1 MTTKDLDF
9 NADIARVCSLSLS
22 SPTLTD
28 FFSDS
33 VNSIVF
39 SPALAKDF
47 LSNFADANGEAK
59 YRNILQDVA
68 NHKTKAVQID
78 LEDLINYKDLDE
90 EFLSRVTENTRRY
103 IGIFSNAVDELMP
116 VSTEA
121 FTDDDHDILMTQR
134 TDEGGEGVD
143 GSDPLQKMPPEIKRY
158 YELYIKASSK
168 GRPFTIREVKASN
181 IGQLVRISGIVTRCS
196 DVKPLMKVAVYM
208 CEDCG
213 FEIYQ
218 LVLHVVIL
226 CLPKQEVTAR
236 VFMPL
241 FECPSKRCAT
251 NRRKGNVILQLRA
264 SKFLR
269 FQEAKIQELAEHV
282 PKGHIPRSMTVHL
295 RGELTR
301 KVAPGDVVEFSGIF
315 LPIPYTGF
323 RAMRAGLV
331 ADTYLEAMSVTHF
344 KRKYEEYELRG
355 DEEEQI
361 ARLAE
366 DGDIYNKLSRSLAPE
381 IFGHDDIKKA
391 LLLLL
396 VGAPHRTLKDG
407 MKIRGD
413 LHICLMGDP
422 GVAKSQLLKHIIN
435 VAPRGVYTTGRG
447 SSGVGLTAAVQKD
460 PVTNE
465 MVLEGG
471 ALVLADMGICAID
484 EFDKMDESDRT
495 AIHEVME
502 QQTVSIAKAGITT
515 SLNARTA
522 VLAAANP
529 AWGRYDLRRT
539 PAENINL
546 PHALLSRFDLLWLIL
561 DRADMD
567 NDLEMA
573 RHVVYVHQNKES
585 PALGFTPLD
594 PSVLRAYISAA
605 RRLSPSVPRE
615 LEEYIATAY
624 SSIRQEEA
632 RSNAPHSYTTVRTLL
647 SILRISAA
655 LARLRFSE
663 TVAQS
668 DVDEALRLMQMSKFS
683 LYSDDRQKSGLDAIS
698 DIYSIVRDEAARAS
712 RVDVS
717 YAHALNWISRKGY
730 SEAQLKECLEEYAA
744 LNVWQIHPHTFDIR
758 FIDA

>member
-1 MTTKDLDF
+1 MKDLDF
-9 NADIARVCSLSLS
+9 NADKV
-22 SPTLTD
+22 
-28 FFSDS
+28 
-33 VNSIVF
+33 
-39 SPALAKDF
+39 LAKDF
-47 LSNFADANGEAK
+47 LTNFADANGEAK
-59 YRNILQDVA
+59 YLNVLQEIA
-68 NHKTKAVQID
+68 NHKIRSIQID
-78 LEDLINYKDLDE
+78 LEDLFNYKDLDE
-90 EFLSRVTENTRRY
+90 EFLRRVTENTRRY
-103 IGIFSNAVDELMP
+103 VTIFADAIDEILP
-116 VSTEA
+116 EPTEV
-121 FTDDDHDILMTQR
+121 FPDDDHDILMTQR
-134 TDEGGEGVD
+134 SEEGTENAD
-143 GSDPLQKMPPEIKRY
+143 ASDPHQRMPPEIKRF
-158 YELYIKASSK
+158 YEVYIKASSK
-168 GRPFTIREVKASN
+168 EQPFTLREVKASN

-196 DVKPLMKVAVYM
+196 DVKPLMKVAVYT
-208 CEDCG
+208 CEECG
-213 FEIYQ
+213 FEIY
-218 LVLHVVIL
+218 
-226 CLPKQEVTAR
+226 QEVTAR

-241 FECPSKRCAT
+241 FECPSERCNINKT
-251 NRRKGNVILQLRA
+251 KGNLILQLRA
-264 SKFLR
+264 SKFLK

-282 PKGHIPRSMTVHL
+282 PKGHIPRTMTIHL

-301 KVAPGDVVEFSGIF
+301 KVAPGDVVEMSGIF

-344 KRKYEEYELRG
+344 KKKYEDYELRG

-361 ARLAE
+361 ARSAE
-366 DGDIYNKLSRSLAPE
+366 DGDIYNKLARSIAPE
-381 IFGHDDIKKA
+381 IFGHEDVKKA

-396 VGAPHRTLKDG
+396 VGAPHRKLKDG

-422 GVAKSQLLKHIIN
+422 GVAKSQLLKHIVN
-435 VAPRGVYTTGRG
+435 VAPRGVYTTGKG

-484 EFDKMDESDRT
+484 EFDKMEESDRT
-495 AIHEVME
+495 SIHEVME

-546 PHALLSRFDLLWLIL
+546 PPALLSRFDLLWLIL

-567 NDLEMA
+567 SDLELA
-573 RHVVYVHQNKES
+573 RHVVYVHQNREC
-585 PALGFTPLD
+585 PALGFTPLES
-594 PSVLRAYISAA
+594 SVLRAHISAA
-605 RRLSPSVPRE
+605 RKISPYVPKE
-615 LEEYIATAY
+615 LEEYIASAY
-624 SSIRQEEA
+624 SSIRQDEA
-632 RSNAPHSYTTVRTLL
+632 KSNSPHSYTTIRTLL
-647 SILRISAA
+647 SILRISTA

-683 LYSDDRQKSGLDAIS
+683 LYSDDRLKSGLDAIS
-698 DIYSIVRDEAARAS
+698 DIYSILRDEAARTN
-712 RVDVS
+712 RMNVT
-717 YAHALNWISRKGY
+717 YAYALNWISRKGY

-744 LNVWQIHPHTFDIR
+744 LNVWQINPNTFDIR

>member
-1 MTTKDLDF
+1 MAASK
-9 NADIARVCSLSLS
+9 
-22 SPTLTD
+22 
-28 FFSDS
+28 
-33 VNSIVF
+33 SIDYDAEK
-39 SPALAKDF
+39 ALAKDF
-47 LSNFADANGEAK
+47 LRNYSDSLGDPK
-59 YRNILQDVA
+59 YLDILQDVA
-68 NHKTKAVQID
+68 NRKMRAIYID
-78 LEDLINYKDLDE
+78 LEDIYTFCKDSDE
-90 EFLSRVTENTRRY
+90 DFWKRVKHNTRRY
-103 IGIFSNAVDELMP
+103 INLFAEAIDEIMPQPTEVFSVDEDCD
-116 VSTEA
+116 V
-121 FTDDDHDILMTQR
+121 LMTQR
-134 TDEGGEGVD
+134 VDEGAD
-143 GSDPLQKMPPEIKRY
+143 SQDNLDPLKKMPAEIKRFF
-158 YELYIKASSK
+158 EVYIRISKAMKNASK
-168 GRPFTIREVKASN
+168 DTPSTIREVKAEH
-181 IGQLVRISGIVTRCS
+181 IGELVMISGIITRCS
-196 DVKPLMKVAVYM
+196 DVKPLMQVAVYT

-213 FEIYQ
+213 FEIY
-218 LVLHVVIL
+218 
-226 CLPKQEVTAR
+226 QEVTAR

-241 FECPSKRCAT
+241 FECPSTRCQINKA
-251 NRRKGNVILQLRA
+251 KGNLILQLRA

-269 FQEAKIQELAEHV
+269 FQEARIQELSEHV
-282 PKGHIPRSMTVHL
+282 PKGHIPRSLTVHL

-301 KVAPGDVVEFSGIF
+301 KVSPGDEVELSGIF
-315 LPIPYTGF
+315 VPIPYTGF
-323 RAMRAGLV
+323 RALRAGLV
-331 ADTYLEAMSVTHF
+331 ADTYLEAMSISHF
-344 KRKYEEYELRG
+344 KKKYEEYELK
-355 DEEEQI
+355 DNEQEEI
-361 ARLAE
+361 RTLTE
-366 DGDIYNKLSRSLAPE
+366 DGDVYNKLSRSLAPE
-381 IFGHDDIKKA
+381 IFGHEDVKKA

-396 VGAPHRTLKDG
+396 VGAPHRKLCDG

-484 EFDKMDESDRT
+484 EFDKMEESDRT

-546 PHALLSRFDLLWLIL
+546 PPALLSRFDLLWLIL

-567 NDLEMA
+567 SDLEMA
-573 RHVVYVHQNKES
+573 RHVVHVHQHLES
-585 PALGFTPLD
+585 PSLGFTPLE
-594 PSVLRAYISAA
+594 PSMLRSYISAA
-605 RRLSPSVPRE
+605 RKITPSVPKE
-615 LEEYIATAY
+615 LEDYIATAY

-632 RSNAPHSYTTVRTLL
+632 RSNAPHSYTTIRTLL
-647 SILRISAA
+647 SIIRISIA
-655 LARLRFSE
+655 LARLRFSD

-683 LYSDDRQKSGLDAIS
+683 LYSEDRQRSGLDAIS
-698 DIYSIVRDEAARAS
+698 DIYSILRDEASRAS
-712 RVDVS
+712 TMDVS
-717 YAHALNWISRKGY
+717 YTRALNWISRKGY
-730 SEAQLKECLEEYAA
+730 SEAQLKQCLEEYAA
-744 LNVWQIHPHTFDIR
+744 LNVWQIHPNTFDVH

>member
-1 MTTKDLDF
+1 MTIFDLD
-9 NADIARVCSLSLS
+9 ADKA
-22 SPTLTD
+22 
-28 FFSDS
+28 F
-33 VNSIVF
+33 
-39 SPALAKDF
+39 AKEF
-47 LSNFADANGEAK
+47 ISNFADANGDAK
-59 YRNILQDVA
+59 YANILQDVA
-68 NHKTKAVQID
+68 NRKLRSIQID
-78 LEDLINYKDLDE
+78 LEDLFNYKDFDE
-90 EFLSRVTENTRRY
+90 EFFRRVTENTRRY
-103 IGIFSNAVDELMP
+103 IGIFASAIDELLP
-116 VSTEA
+116 EPTEA
-121 FTDDDHDILMTQR
+121 FPDDDHDILMTQR
-134 TDEGGEGVD
+134 SEDGADNTDGA
-143 GSDPLQKMPPEIKRY
+143 DPRQKMPPEIKRY
-158 YELYIKASSK
+158 YEVYIRASSK
-168 GRPFTIREVKASN
+168 GRPFSIREVKASY
-181 IGQLVRISGIVTRCS
+181 IGQLVRISGIITRCS
-196 DVKPLMKVAVYM
+196 DVKPLMQVAVYT
-208 CEDCG
+208 CEECG

-218 LVLHVVIL
+218 
-226 CLPKQEVTAR
+226 
-236 VFMPL
+236 
-241 FECPSKRCAT
+241 
-251 NRRKGNVILQLRA
+251 
-264 SKFLR
+264 
-269 FQEAKIQELAEHV
+269 AKIQELAEHV
-282 PKGHIPRSMTVHL
+282 PKGHIPRTMTVHL

-323 RAMRAGLV
+323 RALRAGLV

-344 KRKYEEYELRG
+344 KKKYEEYELRG
-355 DEEEQI
+355 DEEEHI
-361 ARLAE
+361 SRLAE
-366 DGDIYNKLSRSLAPE
+366 DGDIYNKLARSLAPE
-381 IFGHDDIKKA
+381 IYGHEDIKKA

-396 VGAPHRTLKDG
+396 VGAPHRKLKDG

-447 SSGVGLTAAVQKD
+447 SSGVGLTAAVQRD
-460 PVTNE
+460 NVTNE

-522 VLAAANP
+522 VLSAANP

-546 PHALLSRFDLLWLIL
+546 PPALLSRFDLLWLIL

-567 NDLEMA
+567 SDLEMA

-585 PALGFTPLD
+585 PALGFTPLE
-594 PSVLRAYISAA
+594 PAILRAYISAA
-605 RRLSPSVPRE
+605 RRLSPCVPRE
-615 LEEYIATAY
+615 LEEYIAAAY
-624 SSIRQEEA
+624 SNIRQEEA
-632 RSNAPHSYTTVRTLL
+632 KSNTPHSYTTVRTLL

-683 LYSDDRQKSGLDAIS
+683 LYSDDRQRSGLDAIS
-698 DIYSIVRDEAARAS
+698 DIYSILRDEAARS
-712 RVDVS
+712 NKLDVS

>member
-1 MTTKDLDF
+1 MKDLDF
-9 NADIARVCSLSLS
+9 SRDK
-22 SPTLTD
+22 D
-28 FFSDS
+28 
-33 VNSIVF
+33 
-39 SPALAKDF
+39 LAKDF
-47 LSNFADANGEAK
+47 LQNSASAK
-59 YRNILQDVA
+59 YISILQDVA
-68 NHKTKAVQID
+68 NRKLKAIEID
-78 LEDLINYKDLDE
+78 LEDLFDYKDLDE
-90 EFLSRVTENTRRY
+90 EFVGRVTENTRRY
-103 IGIFSNAVDELMP
+103 VGIFADAIDELIP
-116 VSTEA
+116 EPTEA
-121 FTDDDHDILMTQR
+121 IQEDDSDVFHTQR
-134 TDEGGEGVD
+134 AEEGNENPDGTD
-143 GSDPLQKMPPEIKRY
+143 PRQKMPPEIRRF
-158 YELYIKASSK
+158 YEVYIKASSK
-168 GRPFTIREVKASN
+168 VQPFTIREVRASH
-181 IGQLVRISGIVTRCS
+181 IGQLVKISGIVTRCS
-196 DVKPLMKVAVYM
+196 DVKPLMKVAVYT
-208 CEDCG
+208 CEECG
-213 FEIYQ
+213 FEIY
-218 LVLHVVIL
+218 
-226 CLPKQEVTAR
+226 QEVTAR

-241 FECPSKRCAT
+241 FECPSKRCQV
-251 NRRKGNVILQLRA
+251 NRAKGHLILQLRA
-264 SKFLR
+264 SKFLK
-269 FQEAKIQELAEHV
+269 FQEAKIQELTEHV
-282 PKGHIPRSMTVHL
+282 PKGHIPRAMTVHF

-301 KVAPGDVVEFSGIF
+301 KVSPGDVVELSGIF

-331 ADTYLEAMSVTHF
+331 ADTYLETMSISHF
-344 KRKYEEYELRG
+344 KKKYEDYELKG
-355 DEEEQI
+355 VEEEQI

-381 IFGHDDIKKA
+381 IFGHEDIKKA

-396 VGAPHRTLKDG
+396 VGAPHRKLKDG

-422 GVAKSQLLKHIIN
+422 GVAKSQLLKHIIT
-435 VAPRGVYTTGRG
+435 VAPRGVYTTGKG

-465 MVLEGG
+465 FVLEGG

-546 PHALLSRFDLLWLIL
+546 PPALLSRFDLLWLIL
-561 DRADMD
+561 DKADMD

-573 RHVVYVHQNKES
+573 RHVVYVHQNRES
-585 PALGFTPLD
+585 PALGFAPLEA
-594 PSVLRAYISAA
+594 SVLRAYISAA
-605 RRLSPSVPRE
+605 RKLSPSIPRE

-632 RSNAPHSYTTVRTLL
+632 KSNSPHSYTTIRTLL
-647 SILRISAA
+647 SILRISTA
-655 LARLRFSE
+655 LARLRFSDV
-663 TVAQS
+663 VAQS

-683 LYSDDRQKSGLDAIS
+683 LYSEDRQKSGLDAIS
-698 DIYSIVRDEAARAS
+698 DIYSILRDEAARS
-712 RVDVS
+712 NKMDVT
-717 YAHALNWISRKGY
+717 YGQALNRISRMGY
-730 SEAQLKECLEEYAA
+730 TEAQLKECLEEYAA
-744 LNVWQIHPHTFDIR
+744 LNVWQIHPNTFDIR

>member
-1 MTTKDLDF
+1 MAALKSVDF
-9 NADIARVCSLSLS
+9 AVDK
-22 SPTLTD
+22 
-28 FFSDS
+28 
-33 VNSIVF
+33 
-39 SPALAKDF
+39 ALAKDF
-47 LSNFADANGEAK
+47 LNNFADALGEPK
-59 YRNILQDVA
+59 YLNILQDVA
-68 NHKTKAVQID
+68 NRKRRAIHIELDD
-78 LEDLINYKDLDE
+78 LVDYKDLDE
-90 EFLSRVTENTRRY
+90 AFLQRVTENTRRY
-103 IGIFSNAVDELMP
+103 INIFAEAIDELMP
-116 VSTEA
+116 EPTEV
-121 FTDDDHDILMTQR
+121 FPVDEDRDILMTQR
-134 TDEGGEGVD
+134 VD
-143 GSDPLQKMPPEIKRY
+143 DGMDNVDNSDPLQKMPSEIRRFF
-158 YELYIKASSK
+158 EVYIKAFSK
-168 GRPFTIREVKASN
+168 GTPFTVRQVRASH
-181 IGQLVRISGIVTRCS
+181 IGQLVKISGIITRCS
-196 DVKPLMKVAVYM
+196 DVKPLMQVAVYT

-213 FEIYQ
+213 FEIY
-218 LVLHVVIL
+218 
-226 CLPKQEVTAR
+226 QEVTAR

-241 FECPSKRCAT
+241 FECPSNRCKINKA
-251 NRRKGNVILQLRA
+251 KGNLILQLRA
-264 SKFLR
+264 SKFLK
-269 FQEAKIQELAEHV
+269 FQEARIQELAEHV
-282 PKGHIPRSMTVHL
+282 PKGHIPRSLTVHL

-301 KVAPGDVVEFSGIF
+301 KVVPGDVVELSGIF
-315 LPIPYTGF
+315 LPIPYSGF
-323 RAMRAGLV
+323 RALRAGLV
-331 ADTYLEAMSVTHF
+331 ADTYLEAMSITHF
-344 KRKYEEYELRG
+344 KKKYEDYELKA
-355 DEEEQI
+355 DEQEQI
-361 ARLAE
+361 ERLAE
-366 DGDIYNKLSRSLAPE
+366 DGDIYNKLARSLAPE
-381 IFGHDDIKKA
+381 IFGHEDVKKA

-396 VGAPHRTLKDG
+396 VGAPHRKLSDG

-460 PVTNE
+460 PITNE

-484 EFDKMDESDRT
+484 EFDKMEESDRT

-546 PHALLSRFDLLWLIL
+546 PPALLSRFDLLWLIL

-573 RHVVYVHQNKES
+573 RHVVYVHQNLES
-585 PALGFTPLD
+585 PSLGFTPLE
-594 PSVLRAYISAA
+594 PSVLRAYISTA
-605 RRLSPSVPRE
+605 RRIAPSVPRE

-624 SSIRQEEA
+624 SSIRQDEA
-632 RSNAPHSYTTVRTLL
+632 KSNAPHSYTTVRTLL
-647 SILRISAA
+647 SILRISIA

-698 DIYSIVRDEAARAS
+698 DIYSVLRDEVARTNTM
-712 RVDVS
+712 DVS
-717 YAHALNWISRKGY
+717 YACALNWISRKGY
-730 SEAQLKECLEEYAA
+730 SEGQLKECLEEYAA
-744 LNVWQIHPHTFDIR
+744 LNVWQIHPNTFDIH

>member
-1 MTTKDLDF
+1 MKDLDF
-9 NADIARVCSLSLS
+9 KADKAI
-22 SPTLTD
+22 
-28 FFSDS
+28 
-33 VNSIVF
+33 
-39 SPALAKDF
+39 AKDF

-59 YRNILQDVA
+59 YMNVLQEVA
-68 NHKTKAVQID
+68 NRKTRAVEIE
-78 LEDLINYKDLDE
+78 LEDLVDYKDLDE
-90 EFLSRVTENTRRY
+90 AFLRRVTENTRRY
-103 IGIFSNAVDELMP
+103 IGIFGEAVDELTP
-116 VSTEA
+116 ESTEP
-121 FTDDDHDILMTQR
+121 FPDDDHDILLTQR
-134 TDEGGEGVD
+134 SEDRRDNVD
-143 GSDPLQKMPPEIKRY
+143 GVDPLQKMPSEIKRY
-158 YELYIKASSK
+158 FEVYIRASPK
-168 GRPFTIREVKASN
+168 GRPFTIREVKASY
-181 IGQLVRISGIVTRCS
+181 IGQLVRTSGIITRCS
-196 DVKPLMKVAVYM
+196 DVKPLMQVAVYT

-213 FEIYQ
+213 FEIY
-218 LVLHVVIL
+218 
-226 CLPKQEVTAR
+226 QEVTAR

-241 FECPSKRCAT
+241 LECPSKKCT
-251 NRRKGNVILQLRA
+251 INKTKGNLILQLRA
-264 SKFLR
+264 SKFLK

-282 PKGHIPRSMTVHL
+282 PKGHIPRTMTVHL

-301 KVAPGDVVEFSGIF
+301 KVAPGDVVELSGIF

-323 RAMRAGLV
+323 KAMRAGLV
-331 ADTYLEAMSVTHF
+331 ADTYLEAMSVSHF
-344 KRKYEEYELRG
+344 KKKYEDYELKE

-366 DGDIYNKLSRSLAPE
+366 DGDLYNKLARSLAPE
-381 IFGHDDIKKA
+381 IFGHEDIKKA

-396 VGAPHRTLKDG
+396 VGAPHRKLKDG

-435 VAPRGVYTTGRG
+435 VAPRGVYTTGKG
-447 SSGVGLTAAVQKD
+447 SSGVGLTAAVQRD

-546 PHALLSRFDLLWLIL
+546 PPALLSRFDLLWLIL

-573 RHVVYVHQNKES
+573 RHIVYVHQNRES
-585 PALGFTPLD
+585 PALGFTPLE
-594 PSVLRAYISAA
+594 PSVLRAYVSAA
-605 RRLSPSVPRE
+605 RRVSPCVPRE
-615 LEEYIATAY
+615 LEEYIASAY
-624 SSIRQEEA
+624 CSIRQEEA
-632 RSNAPHSYTTVRTLL
+632 KTNAPHSYTTVRTLL

-655 LARLRFSE
+655 LARLRMSE
-663 TVAQS
+663 SVTQS

-683 LYSDDRQKSGLDAIS
+683 LYSDDRQRAGLDAIS
-698 DIYSIVRDEAARAS
+698 DIYSILRDEAARTNRMS
-712 RVDVS
+712 VIYSD
-717 YAHALNWISRKGY
+717 ALNWISRKGY
-730 SEAQLKECLEEYAA
+730 SEAQLKECLEEYAS
-744 LNVWQIHPHTFDIR
+744 LNVWQIHPQTFDIR

>member
-1 MTTKDLDF
+1 MDVNFSQDKDL
-9 NADIARVCSLSLS
+9 A
-22 SPTLTD
+22 TD
-28 FFSDS
+28 F
-33 VNSIVF
+33 
-39 SPALAKDF
+39 LQ
-47 LSNFADANGEAK
+47 NFVDANGEAK
-59 YRNILQDVA
+59 YMNILQDVA
-68 NHKTKAVQID
+68 NRKIKAIQID
-78 LEDLINYKDLDE
+78 IEDLFDYKDLDE
-90 EFLSRVTENTRRY
+90 EFVGRVTENTRRY
-103 IGIFSNAVDELMP
+103 VDIFADAIDELIP
-116 VSTEA
+116 EPTEA
-121 FTDDDHDILMTQR
+121 LQDDDHDILMTQR
-134 TDEGGEGVD
+134 AEEGNENADGTD
-143 GSDPLQKMPPEIKRY
+143 PRQRMPPEIKRF
-158 YELYIKASSK
+158 YEVYIRASAK
-168 GRPFTIREVKASN
+168 GQPFTIREVRASN
-181 IGQLVRISGIVTRCS
+181 IGQLVKISGIVTRCS
-196 DVKPLMKVAVYM
+196 DVKPLMKVAVYT
-208 CEDCG
+208 CEECG
-213 FEIYQ
+213 FEIY
-218 LVLHVVIL
+218 
-226 CLPKQEVTAR
+226 QEVTAR

-241 FECPSKRCAT
+241 FECPSKRCNV
-251 NRRKGNVILQLRA
+251 NRAKGNLILQLRA
-264 SKFLR
+264 SKFLK
-269 FQEAKIQELAEHV
+269 FQEAKLQELSEHV
-282 PKGHIPRSMTVHL
+282 PKGHIPRTMTVHF

-301 KVAPGDVVEFSGIF
+301 KVSPGDVVELSGIF

-331 ADTYLEAMSVTHF
+331 ADTYLEAMSISHF
-344 KRKYEEYELRG
+344 KKKYEEYELKG

-361 ARLAE
+361 ARLSE
-366 DGDIYNKLSRSLAPE
+366 DGDIYNKLARSLAPE
-381 IFGHDDIKKA
+381 IFGHEDIKKA

-396 VGAPHRTLKDG
+396 VGAPHRKLKDG

-435 VAPRGVYTTGRG
+435 VAPRGVYTTGKG

-546 PHALLSRFDLLWLIL
+546 PPALLSRFDLLWLIL
-561 DRADMD
+561 DKADMD

-573 RHVVYVHQNKES
+573 RHVVYVHQKRES
-585 PALGFTPLD
+585 PALGFAPLEA
-594 PSVLRAYISAA
+594 SVLRAYISAA
-605 RRLSPSVPRE
+605 RKLSPSVPRE

-632 RSNAPHSYTTVRTLL
+632 KSSSPHSYTTVRTLL

-683 LYSDDRQKSGLDAIS
+683 LYSDERQRSGLDAIS
-698 DIYSIVRDEAARAS
+698 DIYSILRDEAARANKM
-712 RVDVS
+712 DVS
-717 YAHALNWISRKGY
+717 YAQALNRISRMGY
-730 SEAQLKECLEEYAA
+730 TEAQLKECLEEYAA
-744 LNVWQIHPHTFDIR
+744 LNVWQIHPNTFDIR

>member
-1 MTTKDLDF
+1 MK
-9 NADIARVCSLSLS
+9 VEKE
-22 SPTLTD
+22 TL
-28 FFSDS
+28 FFYESYAEREGPLTM
-33 VNSIVF
+33 SICGTSEV
-39 SPALAKDF
+39 
-47 LSNFADANGEAK
+47 
-59 YRNILQDVA
+59 
-68 NHKTKAVQID
+68 
-78 LEDLINYKDLDE
+78 
-90 EFLSRVTENTRRY
+90 
-103 IGIFSNAVDELMP
+103 
-116 VSTEA
+116 
-121 FTDDDHDILMTQR
+121 
-134 TDEGGEGVD
+134 
-143 GSDPLQKMPPEIKRY
+143 
-158 YELYIKASSK
+158 YIKASSK

-196 DVKPLMKVAVYM
+196 DVKPLMQVAVYT
-208 CEDCG
+208 CEECG

-218 LVLHVVIL
+218 
-226 CLPKQEVTAR
+226 EVTAR
-236 VFMPL
+236 VYMPL
-241 FECPSKRCAT
+241 FDCPSEQCKLNHA
-251 NRRKGNVILQLRA
+251 KGNLLPQLRA
-264 SKFLR
+264 SKFLK
-269 FQEAKIQELAEHV
+269 FQEAKVQELAEHV
-282 PKGHIPRSMTVHL
+282 PKGHIPRTMTVHF

-301 KVAPGDVVEFSGIF
+301 KVAPGDIVELSGIF
-315 LPIPYTGF
+315 LPIPFTGF
-323 RAMRAGLV
+323 RAMRAGLI
-331 ADTYLEAMSVTHF
+331 ADTYLEAMSVSHF
-344 KRKYEEYELRG
+344 KKKYEEYELGG

-366 DGDIYNKLSRSLAPE
+366 DGDIYNKLARSLAPE
-381 IFGHDDIKKA
+381 IFGHEDVKKA

-396 VGAPHRTLKDG
+396 VGAPHRKLKDG

-435 VAPRGVYTTGRG
+435 VAPRGVYTTGKG

-495 AIHEVME
+495 SIHEVME

-529 AWGRYDLRRT
+529 AWYTIHELSGRYDLRRT

-546 PHALLSRFDLLWLIL
+546 PPALLSRFDLLWLIL

-567 NDLEMA
+567 TDLEMA
-573 RHVVYVHQNKES
+573 RHVLHVHQAKES
-585 PALGFTPLD
+585 PDLG
-594 PSVLRAYISAA
+594 AYISAA
-605 RRLSPSVPRE
+605 RKLSPAVPRE
-615 LEEYIATAY
+615 LEEYIASAY

-632 RSNAPHSYTTVRTLL
+632 KSNTPTLIQQL
-647 SILRISAA
+647 ELYSAF
-655 LARLRFSE
+655 LGYQRLRFSE
-663 TVAQS
+663 YVAQS

-683 LYSDDRQKSGLDAIS
+683 LYSDDRQRSGLDAIS
-698 DIYSIVRDEAARAS
+698 DIYSIVRDEAARTN
-712 RVDVS
+712 RMDVS

-744 LNVWQIHPHTFDIR
+744 LNVWQIHPNTFDIR

>member
-1 MTTKDLDF
+1 M
-9 NADIARVCSLSLS
+9 S
-22 SPTLTD
+22 
-28 FFSDS
+28 
-33 VNSIVF
+33 
-39 SPALAKDF
+39 
-47 LSNFADANGEAK
+47 
-59 YRNILQDVA
+59 ILQEVA
-68 NHKTKAVQID
+68 NHKMRAVQIE
-78 LEDLINYKDLDE
+78 LEDLVNYKDMDE
-90 EFLSRVTENTRRY
+90 EFLKRVTENTRRY
-103 IGIFSNAVDELMP
+103 IGIFADAIDDLMP
-116 VSTEA
+116 EPTEA
-121 FTDDDHDILMTQR
+121 FPDDDHDILMTQR
-134 TDEGGEGVD
+134 NEEGMINMD
-143 GSDPLQKMPPEIKRY
+143 SSDPLQKMPPEIKRF
-158 YELYIKASSK
+158 YEVYIKASSK
-168 GRPFTIREVKASN
+168 ERPFTIREVKASY

-196 DVKPLMKVAVYM
+196 DVKPLMKVAVYT
-208 CEDCG
+208 CEECG
-213 FEIYQ
+213 FEIY
-218 LVLHVVIL
+218 
-226 CLPKQEVTAR
+226 QEVTAR

-241 FECPSKRCAT
+241 LECPSKRCGI
-251 NRRKGNVILQLRA
+251 NKSLGNLILQLRA
-264 SKFLR
+264 SKFLK

-282 PKGHIPRSMTVHL
+282 PKGHIPRTMTIHL

-301 KVAPGDVVEFSGIF
+301 KVAPGDVVELSGIF

-331 ADTYLEAMSVTHF
+331 ADTYLEAMSVSHF
-344 KRKYEEYELRG
+344 KKKYEDYEFRV

-366 DGDIYNKLSRSLAPE
+366 DGDIYNKLARSLAPE
-381 IFGHDDIKKA
+381 IFGHEDVKKA

-396 VGAPHRTLKDG
+396 VGAPHRKLKDG

-435 VAPRGVYTTGRG
+435 VAPRGVYTTGKG
-447 SSGVGLTAAVQKD
+447 SSGVGLTAAVQRD

-529 AWGRYDLRRT
+529 AWGRYDLRRS

-546 PHALLSRFDLLWLIL
+546 PPALLSRFDLLWLIL

-567 NDLEMA
+567 SDLEMA
-573 RHVVYVHQNKES
+573 RHVLYVHQNKES
-585 PALGFTPLD
+585 PALGFTPLE
-594 PSVLRAYISAA
+594 PSILRAYISAA
-605 RRLSPSVPRE
+605 RKLSPSVPKE
-615 LEEYIATAY
+615 LEEYIASAY
-624 SSIRQEEA
+624 SGIRQEEA
-632 RSNAPHSYTTVRTLL
+632 KSNTPHSYTTVRTLL

-663 TVAQS
+663 IVVQS

-683 LYSDDRQKSGLDAIS
+683 LYSDDRQKAGLDAIS
-698 DIYSIVRDEAARAS
+698 DIYSILRDEAGRTS
-712 RVDVS
+712 RMDVS
-717 YAHALNWISRKGY
+717 YADALNWISRKGY

-744 LNVWQIHPHTFDIR
+744 LNVWQIHPNTFDIR

>member
-1 MTTKDLDF
+1 MKELDF
-9 NADIARVCSLSLS
+9 EADKAIAKEFLAN
-22 SPTLTD
+22 
-28 FFSDS
+28 FS
-33 VNSIVF
+33 
-39 SPALAKDF
+39 
-47 LSNFADANGEAK
+47 DANGGSK
-59 YRNILQDVA
+59 YLEILQEVA
-68 NHKTKAVQID
+68 NRKIRAIQVD
-78 LEDLINYKDLDE
+78 LEDLFNYKDYDE
-90 EFLSRVTENTRRY
+90 EFVRRLTENARRY
-103 IGIFSNAVDELMP
+103 VSIFSSAIDELLP
-116 VSTEA
+116 EPTEA
-121 FTDDDHDILMTQR
+121 FPDDDHDILMTQR
-134 TDEGGEGVD
+134 AEDITDNPDVT
-143 GSDPLQKMPPEIKRY
+143 DPRQHIPSEIKRF
-158 YELYIKASSK
+158 YEVYFKAPSK
-168 GRPFTIREVKASN
+168 GRPSTIREVKASH
-181 IGQLVRISGIVTRCS
+181 IGQLVRIAGIVTRCS
-196 DVKPLMKVAVYM
+196 DVKPLMAVAVYT

-213 FEIYQ
+213 HEIYQ
-218 LVLHVVIL
+218 
-226 CLPKQEVTAR
+226 EVTSR

-241 FECPSKRCAT
+241 FKCPSSRCRVNSKA
-251 NRRKGNVILQLRA
+251 GNPILQLRA
-264 SKFLR
+264 SKFLK
-269 FQEAKIQELAEHV
+269 FQESKMQELAEHV

-323 RAMRAGLV
+323 KAIRAGLV
-331 ADTYLEAMSVTHF
+331 ADTYLEATSVTHF
-344 KRKYEEYELRG
+344 KKKYEEYEFQK

-381 IFGHDDIKKA
+381 IYGHEDIKKA

-396 VGAPHRTLKDG
+396 VGAPHRQLKDG

-413 LHICLMGDP
+413 VHICLMGDP

-435 VAPRGVYTTGRG
+435 VAPRGVYTTGKG
-447 SSGVGLTAAVQKD
+447 SSGVGLTAAVMRDQ
-460 PVTNE
+460 VTNE

-546 PHALLSRFDLLWLIL
+546 PPALLSRFDLLWLIL

-567 NDLEMA
+567 SDLELA
-573 RHVVYVHQNKES
+573 KHVLHVHQTKES
-585 PALGFTPLD
+585 PALGFDPLE
-594 PSVLRAYISAA
+594 PNILRAYISAA
-605 RRLSPSVPRE
+605 RRLSPYVPAE

-632 RSNAPHSYTTVRTLL
+632 KSNTPHSYTTVRTLL

-663 TVAQS
+663 AVAQS
-668 DVDEALRLMQMSKFS
+668 DVDEALRLMQMSKIS
-683 LYSDDRQKSGLDAIS
+683 LYADDRQKAGLDAIS
-698 DIYSIVRDEAARAS
+698 DTYSIIRDEAARS
-712 RVDVS
+712 NKTHVS
-717 YAHALNWISRKGY
+717 YANALNWISRKGY

-744 LNVWQIHPHTFDIR
+744 LNVWQIDPNTFDIR
-758 FIDA
+758 FI

>member
-1 MTTKDLDF
+1 MSAHD
-9 NADIARVCSLSLS
+9 
-22 SPTLTD
+22 
-28 FFSDS
+28 
-33 VNSIVF
+33 
-39 SPALAKDF
+39 PAYLAKDF
-47 LSNFADANGEAK
+47 LSNFADANGESK
-59 YRNILQDVA
+59 YMNILQDVA
-68 NHKTKAVQID
+68 NHKTRSVQID

-90 EFLSRVTENTRRY
+90 EFLRRVTENTRRY
-103 IGIFSNAVDELMP
+103 IGIFADAIDEVLP
-116 VSTEA
+116 KPTEA
-121 FTDDDHDILMTQR
+121 FPDDDHDILMTQR
-134 TDEGGEGVD
+134 SEDATENVEGYD
-143 GSDPLQKMPPEIKRY
+143 ANQKMPSEIKRY
-158 YELYIKASSK
+158 FEVYIRAPSK
-168 GRPFTIREVKASN
+168 GRPFTLREVKASN
-181 IGQLVRISGIVTRCS
+181 IGQLVKISGIVTRCS
-196 DVKPLMKVAVYM
+196 DVKPLMQVAVYT
-208 CEDCG
+208 CEECG
-213 FEIYQ
+213 FEIY
-218 LVLHVVIL
+218 
-226 CLPKQEVTAR
+226 QEVTAR

-241 FECPSKRCAT
+241 FECPTKRCKT
-251 NRRKGNVILQLRA
+251 NNTKGNLILQLRA
-264 SKFLR
+264 SKFLK

-282 PKGHIPRSMTVHL
+282 PKGHIPRSMTVHF

-301 KVAPGDVVEFSGIF
+301 KVAPGDVVELSGIF

-344 KRKYEEYELRG
+344 KKKYEERRG
-355 DEEEQI
+355 R
-361 ARLAE
+361 ANCTSAE
-366 DGDIYNKLSRSLAPE
+366 DGDIYNKLAQSLAPE
-381 IFGHDDIKKA
+381 IYGHEDIKKA

-396 VGAPHRTLKDG
+396 VGAPHRKLKDG

-413 LHICLMGDP
+413 LHLCLMGDP

-435 VAPRGVYTTGRG
+435 VAPRGVYTTGKG

-546 PHALLSRFDLLWLIL
+546 PPALLSRFDLLWLIL

-567 NDLEMA
+567 SDLEMA

-585 PALGFTPLD
+585 PALGFTPLE

-605 RRLSPSVPRE
+605 RRLSPYVPKE

-624 SSIRQEEA
+624 SGMRQEEA
-632 RSNAPHSYTTVRTLL
+632 KSNTPHSYTTVRTLL

-655 LARLRFSE
+655 LARLRFSVI
-663 TVAQS
+663 VAQS

-683 LYSDDRQKSGLDAIS
+683 LYSDDLKKSGLDAIS
-698 DIYSIVRDEAARAS
+698 DIYSILRDEAARANKM
-712 RVDVS
+712 DVS

-730 SEAQLKECLEEYAA
+730 SEAQLKECLEEYAS

>member
-1 MTTKDLDF
+1 MSTRDLDF
-9 NADIARVCSLSLS
+9 E
-22 SPTLTD
+22 
-28 FFSDS
+28 SDK
-33 VNSIVF
+33 V
-39 SPALAKDF
+39 LASDF
-47 LSNFADANGEAK
+47 LKNFADINGEPK
-59 YRNILQDVA
+59 YMNVLQDVA
-68 NHKTKAVQID
+68 NHKTRAVQID
-78 LEDLINYKDLDE
+78 LDDLINYKDLDE
-90 EFLSRVTENTRRY
+90 EFLRRVTENTRRY
-103 IGIFSNAVDELMP
+103 IGVFSDAIDEIMP
-116 VSTEA
+116 DSTEA
-121 FTDDDHDILMTQR
+121 FIDDDHDILMTQR
-134 TDEGGEGVD
+134 SDEAVESEN
-143 GSDPLQKMPPEIKRY
+143 GSDPQQKMPPEIKRY
-158 YELYIKASSK
+158 YEVYIKAPSK
-168 GRPFTIREVKASN
+168 GRPYTIREVKASY

-196 DVKPLMKVAVYM
+196 DVKPLMKVAVYT

-213 FEIYQ
+213 FEIY
-218 LVLHVVIL
+218 
-226 CLPKQEVTAR
+226 QEVTAR

-241 FECPSKRCAT
+241 FECPSTRCKM
-251 NRRKGNVILQLRA
+251 NKNKGNLILQLRA
-264 SKFLR
+264 SKFLK
-269 FQEAKIQELAEHV
+269 FQEAKVQELAEHV
-282 PKGHIPRSMTVHL
+282 PKGHIPRTMTVHF

-301 KVAPGDVVEFSGIF
+301 KVAPGDVVELSGIF

-344 KRKYEEYELRG
+344 KKKYEEYELRG

-366 DGDIYNKLSRSLAPE
+366 DGDIYNKLARSLAPE
-381 IFGHDDIKKA
+381 IFGHEDIKKA

-396 VGAPHRTLKDG
+396 VGAPHRKLKDG

-546 PHALLSRFDLLWLIL
+546 PPALLSRFDLLWLIL
-561 DRADMD
+561 DRADMES
-567 NDLEMA
+567 DLEMA
-573 RHVVYVHQNKES
+573 RHVVHVHQHKES
-585 PALGFTPLD
+585 PALGFAPLD

-605 RRLSPSVPRE
+605 RRSSPSVPRD
-615 LEEYIATAY
+615 LEEYIASAY

-632 RSNAPHSYTTVRTLL
+632 KSSTPHSYTTVRTLL
-647 SILRISAA
+647 SILRVSAA

-683 LYSDDRQKSGLDAIS
+683 LYSDERQKSGLDAIS
-698 DIYSIVRDEAARAS
+698 DIYSILRDQAAS
-712 RVDVS
+712 SGKTDVS
-717 YAHALNWISRKGY
+717 YADALNWISRKGY

-744 LNVWQIHPHTFDIR
+744 LNVWQISQSFDIK
-758 FIDA
+758 FIDS

>member
-1 MTTKDLDF
+1 MKDLDF
-9 NADIARVCSLSLS
+9 KADKAI
-22 SPTLTD
+22 
-28 FFSDS
+28 
-33 VNSIVF
+33 
-39 SPALAKDF
+39 AKDF

-59 YRNILQDVA
+59 YMNVLQEVA
-68 NHKTKAVQID
+68 NRKTRAVEIE
-78 LEDLINYKDLDE
+78 LEDLVDYKDLDE
-90 EFLSRVTENTRRY
+90 AFLRRVTENTRRY
-103 IGIFSNAVDELMP
+103 IGIFGEAVDEFMP
-116 VSTEA
+116 EPTEP
-121 FTDDDHDILMTQR
+121 FPDDDHDILLTQR
-134 TDEGGEGVD
+134 SEDRRDNVD
-143 GSDPLQKMPPEIKRY
+143 GVDPLQKMPSEIKRY
-158 YELYIKASSK
+158 FEVYIRASPK
-168 GRPFTIREVKASN
+168 GRPFTIREVKASY
-181 IGQLVRISGIVTRCS
+181 IGQLVRTSGIITRCS
-196 DVKPLMKVAVYM
+196 DVKPLMQVAVYT

-213 FEIYQ
+213 FEIY
-218 LVLHVVIL
+218 
-226 CLPKQEVTAR
+226 QEVTAR

-241 FECPSKRCAT
+241 LECPSKKCT
-251 NRRKGNVILQLRA
+251 INKTKGNLILQLRA
-264 SKFLR
+264 SKFLK

-282 PKGHIPRSMTVHL
+282 PKGHIPRTMTVHL

-301 KVAPGDVVEFSGIF
+301 KVAPGDVVELSGIF

-323 RAMRAGLV
+323 KAMRAGLV
-331 ADTYLEAMSVTHF
+331 ADTYLEAMSVSHF
-344 KRKYEEYELRG
+344 KKKYEDYELKE

-366 DGDIYNKLSRSLAPE
+366 DGDLYNKLARSLAPE
-381 IFGHDDIKKA
+381 IFGHEDIKKA

-396 VGAPHRTLKDG
+396 VGAPHRKLKDG

-435 VAPRGVYTTGRG
+435 VAPRGVYTTGKG
-447 SSGVGLTAAVQKD
+447 SSGVGLTAAVQRD

-546 PHALLSRFDLLWLIL
+546 PPALLSRFDLLWLIL

-573 RHVVYVHQNKES
+573 RHIVYVHQNRES
-585 PALGFTPLD
+585 PALGFTPLE
-594 PSVLRAYISAA
+594 PSVLRAYVSAA
-605 RRLSPSVPRE
+605 RRVSPCVPRE
-615 LEEYIATAY
+615 LEEYIASAY
-624 SSIRQEEA
+624 CSIRQEEA
-632 RSNAPHSYTTVRTLL
+632 KTNAPHSYTTVRTLL

-655 LARLRFSE
+655 LARLRMSE
-663 TVAQS
+663 SVTQS

-683 LYSDDRQKSGLDAIS
+683 LYSDDRQRAGLDAIS
-698 DIYSIVRDEAARAS
+698 DIYSILRDEAARTNRMS
-712 RVDVS
+712 VIYSD
-717 YAHALNWISRKGY
+717 ALNWISRKGY
-730 SEAQLKECLEEYAA
+730 SEAQLKECLEEYAS
-744 LNVWQIHPHTFDIR
+744 LNVWQIHPQTFDIR

>member
-1 MTTKDLDF
+1 MMKDVDF
-9 NADIARVCSLSLS
+9 SRDK
-22 SPTLTD
+22 D
-28 FFSDS
+28 
-33 VNSIVF
+33 
-39 SPALAKDF
+39 LAKDF
-47 LSNFADANGEAK
+47 LQNYADADGQPK
-59 YRNILQDVA
+59 YMTILQDVA
-68 NHKTKAVQID
+68 NRKIKAIQID
-78 LEDLINYKDLDE
+78 LEDLFDYKDLDE
-90 EFLSRVTENTRRY
+90 EFVGRVTENTRRY
-103 IGIFSNAVDELMP
+103 ISIFADAIDDLIP
-116 VSTEA
+116 DPTEA
-121 FTDDDHDILMTQR
+121 LPDDDHDILMTQR
-134 TDEGGEGVD
+134 AEEAANDSNADATD
-143 GSDPLQKMPPEIKRY
+143 PKQKMPSEIKRF
-158 YELYIKASSK
+158 YEVYIRASSK
-168 GRPFTIREVKASN
+168 AQPFTLREVRASH
-181 IGQLVRISGIVTRCS
+181 IGQLVKISGIVTRCS
-196 DVKPLMKVAVYM
+196 DVKPLIKVAVYT
-208 CEDCG
+208 CEECG
-213 FEIYQ
+213 FEIY
-218 LVLHVVIL
+218 
-226 CLPKQEVTAR
+226 QEVTAR

-241 FECPSKRCAT
+241 FECPSKRCNV
-251 NRRKGNVILQLRA
+251 NRAKGNLILQLRA
-264 SKFLR
+264 SKFLK
-269 FQEAKIQELAEHV
+269 FQEAKLQELAEHV
-282 PKGHIPRSMTVHL
+282 PKGHIPRSMTVHF

-301 KVAPGDVVEFSGIF
+301 KVSPGDVVELSGIF

-331 ADTYLEAMSVTHF
+331 ADTYLEAMSISHF
-344 KRKYEEYELRG
+344 KKKYEEYELKG

-366 DGDIYNKLSRSLAPE
+366 DGDIYNKLARSLAPE
-381 IFGHDDIKKA
+381 IFGHEDIKKA

-396 VGAPHRTLKDG
+396 VGAPHRKLKDG

-435 VAPRGVYTTGRG
+435 VAPRGVYTTGKG

-546 PHALLSRFDLLWLIL
+546 PPALLSRFDFLWLIL

-573 RHVVYVHQNKES
+573 RHVVYVHQNRES
-585 PALGFTPLD
+585 PALGFAPLEA
-594 PSVLRAYISAA
+594 SVLRAYISAA
-605 RRLSPSVPRE
+605 RKLSPSIPRE

-624 SSIRQEEA
+624 SSMRQEEA
-632 RSNAPHSYTTVRTLL
+632 KSNSPHSYTTVRTLL

-655 LARLRFSE
+655 LARLRFSDS
-663 TVAQS
+663 VGQS

-683 LYSDDRQKSGLDAIS
+683 LYSEDRQRSGLDAIS
-698 DIYSIVRDEAARAS
+698 DIYSILRDEAARS
-712 RVDVS
+712 NKMDVT
-717 YAHALNWISRKGY
+717 YAQALNRISRMGY
-730 SEAQLKECLEEYAA
+730 TEAQLKECLEEYAA
-744 LNVWQIHPHTFDIR
+744 LNVWQIHPNTFDIR

>member
-1 MTTKDLDF
+1 MDDLNF
-9 NADIARVCSLSLS
+9 KQDIE
-22 SPTLTD
+22 T
-28 FFSDS
+28 
-33 VNSIVF
+33 
-39 SPALAKDF
+39 AKDF
-47 LSNFADANGEAK
+47 LSNFADPNGEAK
-59 YRNILQDVA
+59 YINILQDIA
-68 NHKTKAVQID
+68 NRRVKAVQIE
-78 LEDLINYKDLDE
+78 LEDLANYKDLDE
-90 EFLSRVTENTRRY
+90 EFLRRVTENTRRY
-103 IGIFSNAVDELMP
+103 VGVFATAIDQLMP
-116 VSTEA
+116 VPTEV
-121 FTDDDHDILMTQR
+121 FMDDDQDILTTQR
-134 TDEGGEGVD
+134 SEEGTENSD
-143 GSDPLQKMPPEIKRY
+143 RSDPQQKMPMEIKRIF
-158 YELYIKASSK
+158 EVYIKASSK
-168 GRPFTIREVKASN
+168 GRNFTIREVKAAY
-181 IGQLVRISGIVTRCS
+181 IGQLVRTSGIVTRCS
-196 DVKPLMKVAVYM
+196 DVKPLMQVAVYT
-208 CEDCG
+208 CEECG
-213 FEIYQ
+213 FEIY
-218 LVLHVVIL
+218 
-226 CLPKQEVTAR
+226 QEVTAR

-241 FECPSKRCAT
+241 FDCPSAQCKT
-251 NRRKGNVILQLRA
+251 NRAKGNLIPQLRA
-264 SKFLR
+264 SKFLK
-269 FQEAKIQELAEHV
+269 FQEAKLQELAEHV
-282 PKGHIPRSMTVHL
+282 PKGHIPRSMTVHF

-301 KVAPGDVVEFSGIF
+301 KVAPGDIVELSGIF
-315 LPIPYTGF
+315 LPMPYTGF
-323 RAMRAGLV
+323 RAMRAGLI

-344 KRKYEEYELRG
+344 KKKYEEYELRG

-366 DGDIYNKLSRSLAPE
+366 DGDIYNKLAQSLAPE
-381 IFGHDDIKKA
+381 IFGHGDIKKA

-396 VGAPHRTLKDG
+396 VGAPHRKLKDG
-407 MKIRGD
+407 MRIRGD

-435 VAPRGVYTTGRG
+435 VAPRGVYTTGKG

-546 PHALLSRFDLLWLIL
+546 PPALLSRFDLLWLIL

-567 NDLEMA
+567 TDLEMA
-573 RHVVYVHQNKES
+573 RHVLHVHQAKES
-585 PALGFTPLD
+585 PDLGFTPLE
-594 PSVLRAYISAA
+594 PSVIRAYISAA
-605 RRLSPSVPRE
+605 RKLSPAVPKE
-615 LEEYIATAY
+615 LEEYIASAY

-632 RSNAPHSYTTVRTLL
+632 KSSTPHSYTTVRTLL
-647 SILRISAA
+647 SILRISGA
-655 LARLRFSE
+655 LARLRFSDY
-663 TVAQS
+663 VAQS

-683 LYSDDRQKSGLDAIS
+683 LYSDERQRSGLDAIS
-698 DIYSIVRDEAARAS
+698 DIYSILRDEATRINEMNI
-712 RVDVS
+712 S

-744 LNVWQIHPHTFDIR
+744 LNVWQIHPNTFNIR
-758 FIDA
+758 FIDV

>member
-1 MTTKDLDF
+1 MSKGFDLQADKD
-9 NADIARVCSLSLS
+9 
-22 SPTLTD
+22 
-28 FFSDS
+28 
-33 VNSIVF
+33 
-39 SPALAKDF
+39 LAKDF
-47 LSNFADANGEAK
+47 LTNFADINGEAK
-59 YRNILQDVA
+59 YMNILQEVA
-68 NHKTKAVQID
+68 NRKIRAVQIK
-78 LEDLINYKDLDE
+78 LEDLLDYKDLDE
-90 EFLSRVTENTRRY
+90 EFFGRITENTRRY
-103 IGIFSNAVDELMP
+103 LGIFADAIDELIP
-116 VSTEA
+116 EATEA
-121 FTDDDHDILMTQR
+121 FIEDDNDILMTQR
-134 TDEGGEGVD
+134 AAD
-143 GSDPLQKMPPEIKRY
+143 GNENADSADPHQRMPKEIKRFF
-158 YELYIKASSK
+158 EVYIKAPCK
-168 GRPFTIREVKASN
+168 GQARPFTIREVKASN

-196 DVKPLMKVAVYM
+196 DVKPLMQVAVYT
-208 CEDCG
+208 CEECG

-218 LVLHVVIL
+218 
-226 CLPKQEVTAR
+226 EVTAR
-236 VFMPL
+236 IFMPL
-241 FECPSKRCAT
+241 FECPSDRCKINNA
-251 NRRKGNVILQLRA
+251 KGNLILQLRA

-269 FQEAKIQELAEHV
+269 FQEAKIQELSEHV
-282 PKGHIPRSMTVHL
+282 PKGHIPRTMTVHF

-301 KVAPGDVVEFSGIF
+301 KVAPGDVIELSGIF

-331 ADTYLEAMSVTHF
+331 ADTYLEAMSVSHY
-344 KRKYEEYELRG
+344 KKKYEEYKLEG

-361 ARLAE
+361 ASLAE
-366 DGDIYNKLSRSLAPE
+366 DGDIYNKLARSLAPE
-381 IFGHDDIKKA
+381 IFGHEDVKKA

-396 VGAPHRTLKDG
+396 VGAPHRQLKDG

-422 GVAKSQLLKHIIN
+422 GVAKSQLLKHIIS
-435 VAPRGVYTTGRG
+435 VAPRGVYTTGKG
-447 SSGVGLTAAVQKD
+447 SSGVGLTAAVMKD

-484 EFDKMDESDRT
+484 EFDKMDDSDRT

-546 PHALLSRFDLLWLIL
+546 PPALLSRFDLLWLIL

-567 NDLEMA
+567 SDLEMA
-573 RHVVYVHQNKES
+573 RHVVYVHQHSKS
-585 PALGFTPLD
+585 PALGFAPLD
-594 PSVLRAYISAA
+594 ASVLRAYISTA
-605 RRLSPSVPRE
+605 RKICPHVPKE
-615 LEEYIATAY
+615 LEEYIATVY
-624 SSIRQEEA
+624 SSIRQDEA
-632 RSNAPHSYTTVRTLL
+632 KSNAPHSYTTIRTLL
-647 SILRISAA
+647 SIIRLSTA

-663 TVAQS
+663 VLAQS

-683 LYSDDRQKSGLDAIS
+683 LYSEDRQKSGLDAIS
-698 DIYSIVRDEAARAS
+698 DIYSVLRDEAARMKKM
-712 RVDVS
+712 DVS

-730 SEAQLKECLEEYAA
+730 TEAQLKECLEEYAA
-744 LNVWQIHPHTFDIR
+744 LNVWQIHPNTFDIR